1 MKTLL
6 PHLVG
11 SNISISTLCEYTN
24 VDTPSNSERPY
35 VESARFFEHT
45 SKMQAAESRLF
56 QLLFLLQ
63 LCCSIFPPP
72 PKKKK
77 PMETPA
83 PWAVHENEFKYWDR
97 ALKI

>member
-6 PHLVG
+6 PHPVG

-24 VDTPSNSERPY
+24 VDTHHQIAKGLMWRARGFSSILQKCRQRSLDFSNY
-35 VESARFFEHT
+35 YFFY
-45 SKMQAAESRLF
+45 SFAAQYS
-56 QLLFLLQ
+56 
-63 LCCSIFPPP
+63 PPP
-72 PKKKK
+72 QKK

>member
-6 PHLVG
+6 PHPVG

-63 LCCSIFPPP
+63 LCCPIFPPP